1 MNDYATV
8 VLSLAAIRWPWFAFN
23 SRSGASGPQNN
34 CGARPRPPG
43 GAREWDRHSRQRPST
58 ANGGV
63 FATLEDETGIH
74 ARKFTELGDLLNQH
88 QTLRCRSLT
97 RPGWP

>member
-1 MNDYATV
+1 MALV
-8 VLSLAAIRWPWFAFN
+8 RLQLAKWRIRTAEQLR
-23 SRSGASGPQNN
+23 RSAKDHQ
-34 CGARPRPPG
+34 AG

-58 ANGGV
+58 ADGGV

-74 ARKFTELGDLLNQH
+74 ARKFAELGDLLKQH